1 MKFSFCG
8 DQSVPEWFLSQLNLL
23 SNLSFV
29 KLRKIAGLYMN
40 HLASPSDPSFMEQIL
55 EVLVSSEFS
64 ENESRTIVA
73 MIDFIL
79 SNSAKNDIEQETLM
93 KELIDL
99 GIPKENCQ
107 SICKILDQNH
117 DKIRASLKEKVLR
130 VNRFETVA
138 FKKWNVIASSDRGKG
153 GEYYRMNMTVKLS
166 DDDTKGFAMCL
177 DKTQLTR
184 LADDMAAVMRILQ
197 RQEE

>member
-1 MKFSFCG
+1 MKFAFCG

-29 KLRKIAGLYMN
+29 KLRKIAGLYMS
-40 HLASPSDPSFMEQIL
+40 HLASPADPSFMEQIL
-55 EVLVSSEFS
+55 EVLVSSEFT

-79 SNSAKNDIEQETLM
+79 ANSAKNDIEQDTLM

-107 SICKILDQNH
+107 SICKILEQNH

-130 VNRFETVA
+130 VNSFEAVG
-138 FKKWNVIASSDRGKG
+138 FKQWHVLSSSTRGKG
-153 GEYYRMNMTVKLS
+153 LEYYRMDLKLREA
-166 DDDTKGFAMCL
+166 DETKAIGMCL
-177 DKTQLTR
+177 DKQQLGR
-184 LADDMAAVMRILQ
+184 LAEDMAKVMRILQ
-197 RQEE
+197 RQDE

>member
-1 MKFSFCG
+1 MKFAFCG

-29 KLRKIAGLYMN
+29 KLRKIAGLYMS
-40 HLASPSDPSFMEQIL
+40 HLASPTDPSFMEQIL
-55 EVLVSSEFS
+55 EVLVSSEFT

-79 SNSAKNDIEQETLM
+79 ANSAKNDIEQDTLM

-107 SICKILDQNH
+107 SICKILEQNH

-130 VNRFETVA
+130 VNSFESVG
-138 FKKWNVIASSDRGKG
+138 FKQWHVLSSSTRGKG
-153 GEYYRMNMTVKLS
+153 LEYYRMDLKLREA
-166 DDDTKGFAMCL
+166 DQTKAIGMCL
-177 DKTQLTR
+177 DKQQLGR
-184 LADDMAAVMRILQ
+184 LAEDMAKVMRILQ
-197 RQEE
+197 RQDE